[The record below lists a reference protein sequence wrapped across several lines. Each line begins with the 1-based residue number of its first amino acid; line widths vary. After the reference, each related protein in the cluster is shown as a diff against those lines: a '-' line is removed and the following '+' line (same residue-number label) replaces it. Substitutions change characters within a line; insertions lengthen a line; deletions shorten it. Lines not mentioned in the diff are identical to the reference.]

1 MIDLFKRY
9 SCSLWKQEIYA
20 GSDRKILLITLVCD
34 GATLICNTYASHED
48 EIGLPLDIRDHGWGH
63 HNYGKDLD
71 IMSAKR
77 LDIHDTRDVTY
88 EYPVH
93 HDC

>member
-1 MIDLFKRY
+1 MLGAIAKF
-9 SCSLWKQEIYA
+9 CSP
-20 GSDRKILLITLVCD
+20 TLVCD
-34 GATLICNTYASHED
+34 GATLTWNTYASHED
-48 EIGLPLDIRDHGWGH
+48 EIGLPLDIRDHGWGY

-71 IMSAKR
+71 IMSDKR
-77 LDIHDTRDVTY
+77 FDIHDTRDVTY